1 MKLVFADSQYYIGIL
16 HPRDQWHLNALD
28 AANSLSN
35 SQYITTEA
43 VLGEVLAFFSDFG
56 RDVRLN
62 AAEAVQVILS
72 DVNTEVLSVTPDMFR
87 EALALYKQ
95 RPDKSYSLTDCI
107 SMNICRERGIT
118 DVLSHDRH
126 FSQEGLSVLM

>member
-16 HPRDQWHLNALD
+16 HPRDQWHRHAVD
-28 AANSLSN
+28 AANSLPN
-35 SQYITTEA
+35 SKYITTEA

-56 RDVRLN
+56 PDVRVN
-62 AAEAVQVILS
+62 AAEAVQMILS
-72 DVNTEVLSVTPDMFR
+72 DVSTEVLTVTSNMFR
-87 EALALYKQ
+87 EALALYKD
-95 RPDKSYSLTDCI
+95 RPDKSYSLTDCT
-107 SMNICRERGIT
+107 SMNVCRERGIT